1 MHEVYTFKWND
12 FSRGI
17 NQGAA
22 GFLMA
27 LWYCFEGMDSKTL
40 REGGYHTGLCSLQG
54 KGGYEQSR
62 ASNNIVPRFIVVQL
76 WLIKL
81 NFYEFLKEH
90 HTRSSDSRFSIAY
103 IRWQQRKKC
112 TSCGRIIYASQ
123 QLHE

>member
-1 MHEVYTFKWND
+1 MQHF
-12 FSRGI
+12 
-17 NQGAA
+17 
-22 GFLMA
+22 FLMV
-27 LWYCFEGMDSKTL
+27 LWYCFDGMDSKTL

-90 HTRSSDSRFSIAY
+90 RTIHEAATVDSVLH
-103 IRWQQRKKC
+103 IRWQQQRKKC